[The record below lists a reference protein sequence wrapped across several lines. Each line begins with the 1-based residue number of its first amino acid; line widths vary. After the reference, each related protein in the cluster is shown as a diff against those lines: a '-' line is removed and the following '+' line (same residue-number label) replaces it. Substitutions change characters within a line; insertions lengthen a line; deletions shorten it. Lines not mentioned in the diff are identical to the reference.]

1 MKNLLKVYSSFKNVI
16 KAIAYIFKISYKYD
30 KLYLVFL
37 IPQII
42 INSISPFIIV
52 IFPKRI
58 IDSITNNAPLN
69 YIITLAITMFAIR
82 LFLSITAHVFS
93 NMCER
98 RIINIRT
105 KMRIALNQKSMLV
118 TYEDLENPAY
128 LDMKSRASQCID
140 NNYDIAGIANSITT
154 FISNALTL
162 VGLIYIISRLHFLMV
177 VLVILIVGINAYAKS
192 KQARKTHFFRNKFS
206 RIARKLFYIIGV
218 TWDYKYTKD
227 IKTYNLRDWLN
238 EKKQDYLKQ
247 TSKNSIKI
255 FMFSTFISLLSLLT
269 SSIQQLIIYTYLVIS
284 VLNNSISIGDFYM
297 FLSAVNSFSNS
308 LASIMSAYI
317 SISESSLYLFDYIA
331 FCNLETIYDTDN
343 MNAKIDTNGA
353 VIEFCNVSFSYPGQ
367 DQLVLKNVSIK
378 IAQNERL
385 SIVGENGAGKSTFVK
400 LLMRLYKPT
409 EGKILLNGVDIQ
421 DIDICS
427 YTNLISAVFQDY
439 KILAFSLKENIATG
453 NYNED
458 KMSDVLKKVGLN
470 EKVNQLV
477 NGIETNLSKEFDVDG
492 TEFSGGEQQKVAIA
506 QAFYK
511 NAPIVILD
519 EPTSNLSP
527 IAEYDLYKKFNDLV
541 EDKTAIF
548 ISHRLSSCRFSN
560 RIAVFD
566 NGKIIEYGTHEELLK
581 QRGVYSDMFLTQS
594 QYYLNISD

>member
-1 MKNLLKVYSSFKNVI
+1 
-16 KAIAYIFKISYKYD
+16 IAYVFKISYQYD
-30 KLYLVFL
+30 KVYLVFL

-42 INSISPFIIV
+42 INSVSPFVIV
-52 IFPKRI
+52 VFPKLI
-58 IDSITNNAPLN
+58 IDSITEKVSLN

-82 LFLSITAHVFS
+82 LFLSIIAHVSS
-93 NMCER
+93 NMCDR

-105 KMRIALNQKSMLV
+105 KMRIVLNQKSMLV
-118 TYEDLENPAY
+118 TYEDLERPSY

-154 FISNALTL
+154 FISNVLTL
-162 VGLIYIISRLHFLMV
+162 VGLIYIISKLHFLMV
-177 VLVILIVGINAYAKS
+177 VLVILVVGINAYAKS

-206 RIARKLFYIIGV
+206 RIARKLFYVIGV
-218 TWDYKYTKD
+218 TWDYKFTKD

-238 EKKQDYLKQ
+238 EKKQDYLTQ
-247 TSKNSIKI
+247 TSNNSIKI
-255 FMFSTFISLLSLLT
+255 FMLSTFISLLSLLT
-269 SSIQQLIIYTYLVIS
+269 SSIQQLIIYTYLVIN
-284 VLNNSISIGDFYM
+284 VLNNSISIGDFSM

-317 SISESSLYLFDYIA
+317 SISESSFYLFDYIA
-331 FCNLETIYDTDN
+331 FCNLETIYDTDK
-343 MNAKIDTNGA
+343 MNAKIDRNGV
-353 VIEFCNVSFSYPGQ
+353 VIEFCDVSFSYPGQ
-367 DQLVLKNVSIK
+367 EQLVLKNVSIK
-378 IAQNERL
+378 IAQNEKL

-421 DIDICS
+421 NIDICS

-439 KILAFSLKENIATG
+439 KILAFSLKENIATC
-453 NYNED
+453 NYND
-458 KMSDVLKKVGLN
+458 DNICDVLKKVGLN
-470 EKVNQLV
+470 EKVKQLV
-477 NGIETNLSKEFDVDG
+477 NGIETNLSKEFDLDG
-492 TEFSGGEQQKVAIA
+492 TEFSGGEQQKVALA

-511 NAPIVILD
+511 NTPIVILD

-527 IAEYDLYKKFNDLV
+527 IAEYDLYRRFNDLV
-541 EDKTAIF
+541 EDKMALF

-560 RIAVFD
+560 HIAVFD

-581 QRGVYSDMFLTQS
+581 QRGVYSDMFSTQS
-594 QYYLNISD
+594 QYYKNISY